1 MIKEKVIQTVIYIT
15 SDGKKFNDKNA
26 AERHE
31 KEMLMP
37 EREIESQVIS
47 LDTQDYFFT
56 TCYNIQNE
64 DDFYY
69 LVVKKWKHNYS
80 GDFKGPGWYLTFRHD
95 GGDYDDSYDIIKADE
110 YLAILEN
117 DVNIIKNLTNS

>member
-1 MIKEKVIQTVIYIT
+1 MIKEKIIQTTVYMT

-26 AERHE
+26 AEQHE
-31 KEMLMP
+31 KEILMP

-47 LDTQDYFFT
+47 LYTQDYFT
-56 TCYNIQNE
+56 ICYNIQNE

-80 GDFKGPGWYLTFRHD
+80 GDFKGPGWYLTFKYD

-110 YLAILEN
+110 YLTILEN